1 MINQLNR
8 LVQAYDLALLA
19 LEVQKKEKVIG
30 NLVTYHD
37 EFTRHIQFQ
46 QRMFK
51 KMIDIQNTVTQSID
65 NDF

>member
-1 MINQLNR
+1 MIKQLNR

-37 EFTRHIQFQ
+37 EFTRHI
-46 QRMFK
+46 
-51 KMIDIQNTVTQSID
+51 
-65 NDF
+65 